1 MQVLTEEEDGVT
13 EDVQEVLNI
22 YNIDFNSAK
31 QVKRMK

>member
-1 MQVLTEEEDGVT
+1 MQVLTKEEDGVT